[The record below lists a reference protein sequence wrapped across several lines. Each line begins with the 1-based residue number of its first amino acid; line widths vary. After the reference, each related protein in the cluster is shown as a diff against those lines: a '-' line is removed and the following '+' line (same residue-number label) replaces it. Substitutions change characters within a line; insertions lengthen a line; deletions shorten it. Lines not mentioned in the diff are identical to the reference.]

1 MPQTRRH
8 YSAIHPTSPST
19 YAKGEAN
26 RQDAPRLTHLT
37 TSGSAHMVSLPP
49 PVPVTSDGKSSTA
62 QSTHKPP
69 THRIAIAISIVRFSS
84 ATPAHLITHSLNKK
98 GDVLGVAR
106 IAGIS
111 GAKETSRLIPLC
123 HNILIS
129 GVQMNVEVVEAGA
142 AVNSATHTKD
152 SKMAGADDEEAA
164 LIPILARERASL
176 AAAHGGVVV
185 TARVHTF
192 GQTGVEM
199 EALTA
204 ASVAGLTVYDM
215 CKAVDKGMRM
225 DGVRVVL
232 KTGGRSGGWIERSD
246 GVVEKQA

>member
-1 MPQTRRH
+1 
-8 YSAIHPTSPST
+8 
-19 YAKGEAN
+19 
-26 RQDAPRLTHLT
+26 
-37 TSGSAHMVSLPP
+37 
-49 PVPVTSDGKSSTA
+49 
-62 QSTHKPP
+62 
-69 THRIAIAISIVRFSS
+69 
-84 ATPAHLITHSLNKK
+84 LNKK

-129 GVQMNVEVVEAGA
+129 GVEMNVEVVDADAAAANTAG
-142 AVNSATHTKD
+142 VKD
-152 SKMAGADDEEAA
+152 SYTVGADDGEAA
-164 LIPILARERASL
+164 LVPILVKERASL
-176 AAAHGGVVV
+176 AAAHGGVIV

-204 ASVAGLTVYDM
+204 ASVAALTVYDM

-232 KTGGRSGGWIERSD
+232 KSGGRSGGWVEGSD
-246 GVVEKQA
+246 GVVVKKQ

>member
-1 MPQTRRH
+1 M
-8 YSAIHPTSPST
+8 
-19 YAKGEAN
+19 
-26 RQDAPRLTHLT
+26 
-37 TSGSAHMVSLPP
+37 
-49 PVPVTSDGKSSTA
+49 
-62 QSTHKPP
+62 
-69 THRIAIAISIVRFSS
+69 SIVRFSS
-84 ATPAHLITHSLNKK
+84 PTPAHLITHSLNKK

-123 HNILIS
+123 HNIPIS
-129 GVQMNVEVVEAGA
+129 GVEMNAEVVEASTTDA
-142 AVNSATHTKD
+142 EVHDTEIDETE
-152 SKMAGADDEEAA
+152 ADDGEAA
-164 LIPILARERASL
+164 LSPILVKERLKL
-176 AAAHGGVVV
+176 AAAYGGAII

-232 KTGGRSGGWIERSD
+232 KKGGRSGGWVEGAD
-246 GVVEKQA
+246 GVVEKQ